1 MPVVSAA
8 LNLSSKNV
16 ADLQR
21 RSRAPRLMPAGYAR
35 FAVAGDFGRPGT
47 RSAGRRFNIEQR
59 RPRAISVLFRDG
71 GALPR

>member
-16 ADLQR
+16 AGLQR
-21 RSRAPRLMPAGYAR
+21 RSRAPRPMPAGYAR

-47 RSAGRRFNIEQR
+47 RSADRRFNIEQR
-59 RPRAISVLFRDG
+59 AAREIPVRFRDG
-71 GALPR
+71 DALPR